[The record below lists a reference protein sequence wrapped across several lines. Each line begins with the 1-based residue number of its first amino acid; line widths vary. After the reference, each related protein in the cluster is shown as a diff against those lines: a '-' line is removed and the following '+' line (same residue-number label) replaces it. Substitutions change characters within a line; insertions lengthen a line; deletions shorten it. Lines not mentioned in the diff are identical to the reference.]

1 MAPYQHNGFLGDDIK
16 LWMENNRL
24 HYIDLFNQ
32 TEKLNSDCYSALGK
46 ARPHNGD
53 KRELTVS
60 CLFPRT
66 MELFQGT
73 YLLISR
79 GMIPSSNVILRTLI
93 ETMFVLV
100 AITKDNDALD
110 AYILNDEAERLKTA
124 NKVIHDKHSAIL
136 GIPIED
142 AERIKAEI
150 LAKQI
155 KKWSVEDFAKK
166 AELYDWYLT
175 VYAFLCGP
183 VHAGIKDLEQYLKL
197 DENNKVESIEFVPTD
212 KGTNAILTTA
222 CSAQNMA
229 LQAFLTSLNL
239 DTGICTAHA
248 ESLKP
253 FMDMAI
259 AEND

>member
-16 LWMENNRL
+16 VWMENNRQQ
-24 HYIDLFNQ
+24 YIDLFKQ
-32 TEKLNSDCYSALGK
+32 AEKLNSDCYTALGK
-46 ARPHNGD
+46 ARPHNED

-93 ETMFVLV
+93 ETIFVLV
-100 AITKDNDALD
+100 AVTKDNDALD
-110 AYILNDEAERLKTA
+110 AYILNDEAERLRTS
-124 NKVIHDKHSAIL
+124 NIVIHDQHSTIL
-136 GIPIED
+136 GIPIKD

-150 LAKQI
+150 LEKQI
-155 KKWSVEDFAKK
+155 KKWSVEKFAKK
-166 AELYDWYLT
+166 AGLYDWYLT
-175 VYAFLCGP
+175 VYAVLCGP
-183 VHAGIKDLEQYLKL
+183 VHASIKDLEQYLNL
-197 DENNKVESIEFVPTD
+197 DENNKVKSIEFVPTD
-212 KGTNAILTTA
+212 KGATLILTTA
-222 CSAQNMA
+222 CNAQNMA
-229 LQAFLTSLNL
+229 LHAFLTSLNL
-239 DTGICTAHA
+239 ETGICNEHA

-253 FMDMAI
+253 FMNIAI

>member
-1 MAPYQHNGFLGDDIK
+1 MAPYQRNGFLGDDINA
-16 LWMENNRL
+16 WMVNNR
-24 HYIDLFNQ
+24 HHHIDLFNQ
-32 TEKLNSDCYSALGK
+32 AEKLNSDCYTALGK

-79 GMIPSSNVILRTLI
+79 GMIPSSNVLLRTLI
-93 ETMFVLV
+93 ETMFVLIAV
-100 AITKDNDALD
+100 AKDDDALD

-124 NKVIHDKHSAIL
+124 NKVIHDKHGAIL

-150 LAKQI
+150 LEKQI
-155 KKWSVEDFAKK
+155 KKWSVEEFARK
-166 AELYDWYLT
+166 AGLYDWYLT

-183 VHAGIKDLEQYLKL
+183 VHAGIKDLEQYLNL
-197 DENNKVESIEFVPTD
+197 DEHNQVKSIEFVPTD
-212 KGTNAILTTA
+212 KGTTTILATA
-222 CSAQNMA
+222 CNVQNMA
-229 LQAFLTSLNL
+229 LHAFLTSLNL
-239 DTGICTAHA
+239 DTDICTEHA

-253 FMDMAI
+253 FMDIAI